1 MLRRKASMS
10 ITSTRV
16 TWTRVCAVAD
26 LPSGEATTLDIDP
39 PIAVFSVDGSF
50 YAIDDTCTH
59 ETYSLADGYIEGAR
73 VECALHFAQFDLK
86 TGEALCLPARI
97 CVRTYPVKTEN
108 GHIFVDVGRRG

>member
-1 MLRRKASMS
+1 MTTM
-10 ITSTRV
+10 STRV

-59 ETYSLADGYIEGAR
+59 ETYSLADGYIDGAQ
-73 VECALHFAQFDLK
+73 VECALHFARFDLQ
-86 TGEALCLPARI
+86 TGDALCLPARLG
-97 CVRTYPVKTEN
+97 VRTYPVKTED
-108 GHIFVDVGRRG
+108 GHIFVGVGRRG

>member
-1 MLRRKASMS
+1 MTTM
-10 ITSTRV
+10 STRV

-39 PIAVFSVDGSF
+39 PIAVFSADGSF

-59 ETYSLADGYIEGAR
+59 ETYSLADGYIDGAQ
-73 VECALHFAQFDLK
+73 VECALHFARFDLQ
-86 TGEALCLPARI
+86 TGDALCLPARLG
-97 CVRTYPVKTEN
+97 VRTYPVKTED